1 MNGIWHMLRVLTY
14 IYMLTPLL
22 ILLLLVKFSND
33 NLVNSRIL
41 NWNEFLMNEMTFL
54 MNESKTFLIKFS
66 TVAIC
71 NFNEN
76 KVYFH
81 TYVHFW
87 SPLKTSENQSFSSLE
102 NSCLLQKNILFLD
115 FLQWQFL
122 ILPLWFALWNIPTNM
137 WSLTKNFA
145 TIALVNKI
153 TYI

>member
-1 MNGIWHMLRVLTY
+1 MNGIWHMLRVWTY

-54 MNESKTFLIKFS
+54 MNERKAFLIKFS
-66 TVAIC
+66 TVGIC
-71 NFNEN
+71 NFNKN
-76 KVYFH
+76 KVNFH
-81 TYVHFW
+81 TYFHFW
-87 SPLKTSENQSFSSLE
+87 SPLKTSENQSFSRKQLFTA
-102 NSCLLQKNILFLD
+102 QKIIFFLD

-122 ILPLWFALWNIPTNM
+122 ILPLWFALWNIPTNV

-153 TYI
+153 TYF